1 MYMLDTNILIYA
13 MRHPQ
18 DRLVD
23 KLIYH
28 AGEDICISTITL
40 AELELGVL
48 RSSNPL
54 KNRQAL
60 LAVLSGI
67 DILFFDNVA
76 AQEYAVVKDSLMKI
90 GQLIEDMDILI
101 GAHAK
106 SLGYTLVTD
115 NIKHL
120 ARIEGL
126 KTENWIE
133 R

>member
-23 KLIYH
+23 KLIDH

-76 AQEYAVVKDSLMKI
+76 AQEYAIVKDSLMKI

>member
-23 KLIYH
+23 KLIDH